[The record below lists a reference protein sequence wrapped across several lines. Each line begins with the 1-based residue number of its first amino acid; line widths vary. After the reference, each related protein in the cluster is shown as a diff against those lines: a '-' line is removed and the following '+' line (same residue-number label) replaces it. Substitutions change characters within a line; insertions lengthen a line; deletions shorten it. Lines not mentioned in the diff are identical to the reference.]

1 MRFFPIVFLIPFVVF
16 VIKEGEFSYLL
27 RNPFFV
33 FQIQFNHI
41 SKTAKAYLDH
51 YIIVW

>member
-1 MRFFPIVFLIPFVVF
+1 MRFFPIVFFIPFVVF
-16 VIKEGEFSYLL
+16 VIKEGEFPYLL